1 MNALEIQYLNKSN
14 LSHIA
19 RSLYML
25 YLRPRSEQ
33 NQCLTDLSSIASY
46 LSSDSTY
53 FPTTPNFEVAC
64 LVLNELEHAGLIK
77 KEKEDAPWQGNT
89 FILPLFIKEVE
100 ELPSKPFYMTNSW
113 RPTASFHEACVLCGL
128 AESSFTEAE
137 LKAFTSYWSSKHESR
152 NQVAW
157 ERAFAQ
163 RLLKQK
169 VSTVKKVS
177 QVKNSALDNADKSI
191 KDLDQNSLQINSQ
204 LKTNPQ
210 TEEKIREQVKKD
222 LASLFKLC
230 ARIV

>member
-25 YLRPRSEQ
+25 YLRPRAEQ

-53 FPTTPNFEVAC
+53 FPTTPTSEIAC
-64 LVLNELEHAGLIK
+64 LVLDELAHTGLIK
-77 KEKEDAPWQGNT
+77 TANEEASWQGNT
-89 FILPLFIKEVE
+89 FILPLFIKEIE

-128 AESSFTEAE
+128 AESTFTEAE

-222 LASLFKLC
+222 LASLFK
-230 ARIV
+230 

>member
-1 MNALEIQYLNKSN
+1 MNALEIQYLNQSN

-25 YLRPRSEQ
+25 YLRPKAEQ

-46 LSSDSTY
+46 LFSASSY

-64 LVLNELEHAGLIK
+64 LVLDELEHAGLIK

-128 AESSFTEAE
+128 AESTFSEAE
-137 LKAFTSYWSSKHESR
+137 LKSFTSYWVSKHESR

-169 VSTVKKVS
+169 VSTVKKATK
-177 QVKNSALDNADKSI
+177 VKNTTVDNSSAVSNTKAPSSNSVNATMMNSPQSPI
-191 KDLDQNSLQINSQ
+191 QNS
-204 LKTNPQ
+204 KA
-210 TEEKIREQVKKD
+210 EREQVQND
-222 LASLFKLC
+222 LASLFK
-230 ARIV
+230 

>member
-128 AESSFTEAE
+128 AESTFTEAE
-137 LKAFTSYWSSKHESR
+137 LKAFASYWASKHESR

-222 LASLFKLC
+222 LASLFK
-230 ARIV
+230 

>member
-1 MNALEIQYLNKSN
+1 
-14 LSHIA
+14 
-19 RSLYML
+19 ML

-222 LASLFKLC
+222 LASLFK
-230 ARIV
+230 

>member
-19 RSLYML
+19 RSLYLL

-169 VSTVKKVS
+169 VASVKKVAL
-177 QVKNSALDNADKSI
+177 VKNSTIDNSSAVSNNKVSAKNTANAVMQNNSQSHI
-191 KDLDQNSLQINSQ
+191 QNS
-204 LKTNPQ
+204 KA
-210 TEEKIREQVKKD
+210 EREQVQND
-222 LASLFKLC
+222 LASLFK
-230 ARIV
+230 

>member
-222 LASLFKLC
+222 LASLFK
-230 ARIV
+230 

>member
-169 VSTVKKVS
+169 VSTVKKVA

-204 LKTNPQ
+204 LKTNSQ

-222 LASLFKLC
+222 LASLFK
-230 ARIV
+230 

>member
-25 YLRPRSEQ
+25 YLRPRAEQ

-53 FPTTPNFEVAC
+53 FPTTPNFEIAC
-64 LVLNELEHAGLIK
+64 LVLNELEHTGLIK
-77 KEKEDAPWQGNT
+77 KEKEEAPWQGNT
-89 FILPLFIKEVE
+89 FILPLFIKEIE

-137 LKAFTSYWSSKHESR
+137 LKAFTSYWASKHESR

-169 VSTVKKVS
+169 VASVKKVAL
-177 QVKNSALDNADKSI
+177 VKNSTIDNSSAVSNNKVSARNTANAVMQNNSQSHI
-191 KDLDQNSLQINSQ
+191 QNS
-204 LKTNPQ
+204 KA
-210 TEEKIREQVKKD
+210 EREQVQND
-222 LASLFKLC
+222 LASLFK
-230 ARIV
+230 

>member
-19 RSLYML
+19 RSLYIL

-222 LASLFKLC
+222 LASLFK
-230 ARIV
+230 

>member
-19 RSLYML
+19 RSLYIL

-210 TEEKIREQVKKD
+210 TEEKIRGQVKKD
-222 LASLFKLC
+222 LASLFK
-230 ARIV
+230 

>member
-25 YLRPRSEQ
+25 YLRPKAEQ

-46 LSSDSTY
+46 LSSDSSY
-53 FPTTPNFEVAC
+53 FPTTPNFEVSC
-64 LVLNELEHAGLIK
+64 LVLDELEHAGLIK
-77 KEKEDAPWQGNT
+77 KANEEAPWQGNT

-128 AESSFTEAE
+128 AESTFTEAE
-137 LKAFTSYWSSKHESR
+137 LKAFTSYWVSKHESR

-169 VSTVKKVS
+169 VSTVKKVT
-177 QVKNSALDNADKSI
+177 QVKNTTIDNSSAVSNTKAPSSNTANATMMNSPQSPI
-191 KDLDQNSLQINSQ
+191 QNS
-204 LKTNPQ
+204 KA
-210 TEEKIREQVKKD
+210 EREQVQND
-222 LASLFKLC
+222 LASLFK
-230 ARIV
+230 

>member
-128 AESSFTEAE
+128 AESTFTEAE
-137 LKAFTSYWSSKHESR
+137 LKAFTSYWASKHESR

-169 VSTVKKVS
+169 VASVKKVS
-177 QVKNSALDNADKSI
+177 QVKNTTVDNSSAISNTKVSVNNKANAVIHNNLQSTI
-191 KDLDQNSLQINSQ
+191 QNS
-204 LKTNPQ
+204 KA
-210 TEEKIREQVKKD
+210 EREQVQND
-222 LASLFKLC
+222 LASLFK
-230 ARIV
+230 

>member
-19 RSLYML
+19 RSLYIL

-204 LKTNPQ
+204 LKTNSQ

-222 LASLFKLC
+222 LASLFK
-230 ARIV
+230 

>member
-1 MNALEIQYLNKSN
+1 MNALEIQYLNRSN

-19 RSLYML
+19 RSLYIL
-25 YLRPRSEQ
+25 YLRPMAEQ
-33 NQCLTDLSSIASY
+33 NQRTVDLSAVASY
-46 LSSDSTY
+46 LSSDSSY

-64 LVLNELEHAGLIK
+64 LVLDELEKSGLVK
-77 KEKEDAPWQGNT
+77 KENESESWQGNT
-89 FILPLFIKEVE
+89 FSLPLFIKETE

-113 RPTASFHEACVLCGL
+113 RPTASFHDACVLCGL
-128 AESSFTEAE
+128 AESTFTEAE
-137 LKAFTSYWSSKHESR
+137 LKAFTSYWSSKLESR

-169 VSTVKKVS
+169 VSRVKKVS

-191 KDLDQNSLQINSQ
+191 KDLDQNSLQVNSQ
-204 LKTNPQ
+204 LKTNSQ

-222 LASLFKLC
+222 LASLFK
-230 ARIV
+230 

>member
-177 QVKNSALDNADKSI
+177 QVKKSALDNADKSI

-204 LKTNPQ
+204 LKTNSQ

-222 LASLFKLC
+222 LASLFK
-230 ARIV
+230 

>member
-1 MNALEIQYLNKSN
+1 
-14 LSHIA
+14 
-19 RSLYML
+19 
-25 YLRPRSEQ
+25 
-33 NQCLTDLSSIASY
+33 
-46 LSSDSTY
+46 
-53 FPTTPNFEVAC
+53 
-64 LVLNELEHAGLIK
+64 
-77 KEKEDAPWQGNT
+77 
-89 FILPLFIKEVE
+89 
-100 ELPSKPFYMTNSW
+100 MTNSW

-204 LKTNPQ
+204 LKTNSQ

-222 LASLFKLC
+222 LASLFK
-230 ARIV
+230 